1 MFIPF
6 GPAVSYPYKPV
17 KARISVDAIVNISTP
32 SLGSDLFL
40 QVDLVSFHNH
50 FSDRPGI
57 RDFAMAPTRT
67 RQSENVSG
75 TVLPIP
81 ASLTRPAST
90 CRPKHLNSLFQK
102 SYGTDDHSVRPQLF
116 ILSAMLGDR
125 LKPRQEKTAKSVQ
138 LPHSPVRSRDVRGTD
153 GAYRACLGVLP
164 APGRRRPNHV
174 SGRRWCN
181 WLKRKHAISFGP
193 RGSTTSSPPRRD
205 DRGQRSLVL
214 LPVAGVPAHG
224 GPPAQGA
231 GSSLMAIS
239 LKRIRS
245 WSFLWICRA
254 MWPRRPTLCAACVS
268 SSRTPAPS

>member
-81 ASLTRPAST
+81 TDLTRPAST

-102 SYGTDDHSVRPQLF
+102 SYGTGDHSVRPQLF

-138 LPHSPVRSRDVRGTD
+138 LLHSPLWSRDVRG
-153 GAYRACLGVLP
+153 GADQ
-164 APGRRRPNHV
+164 RRPAR
-174 SGRRWCN
+174 SGR
-181 WLKRKHAISFGP
+181 
-193 RGSTTSSPPRRD
+193 
-205 DRGQRSLVL
+205 GQLSDGDILEANPELVVSVDL
-214 LPVAGVPAHG
+214 QGDVA
-224 GPPAQGA
+224 AQA
-231 GSSLMAIS
+231 D
-239 LKRIRS
+239 
-245 WSFLWICRA
+245 
-254 MWPRRPTLCAACVS
+254 VV
-268 SSRTPAPS
+268 

>member
-1 MFIPF
+1 MVPTFPHNGIDIQLPL
-6 GPAVSYPYKPV
+6 GTEHNGTGR
-17 KARISVDAIVNISTP
+17 KAQRTDRTTKSAPGEDRINVTGCSSR
-32 SLGSDLFL
+32 LGLLFR
-40 QVDLVSFHNH
+40 LVSFHNH

-164 APGRRRPNHV
+164 APGRRRTGLIGLV
-174 SGRRWCN
+174 WVFC
-181 WLKRKHAISFGP
+181 L
-193 RGSTTSSPPRRD
+193 PP
-205 DRGQRSLVL
+205 G
-214 LPVAGVPAHG
+214 GG
-224 GPPAQGA
+224 GPTMCREGA
-231 GSSLMAIS
+231 GAIG
-239 LKRIRS
+239 
-245 WSFLWICRA
+245 
-254 MWPRRPTLCAACVS
+254 
-268 SSRTPAPS
+268 